1 MPKFTTTTK
10 ADALC
15 ASIIMMGTLQ
25 SHYACEDMALC
36 GIPTVTLEGSQVDY
50 FEIENRLNKLVEFG
64 EVR

>member
-15 ASIIMMGTLQ
+15 ASVIMMGTLQ

-50 FEIENRLNKLVEFG
+50 LEIEDRLNKLAEFG